1 MAANQECCREV
12 ATSENLGVKD
22 VRTLGGIVMELMQ
35 KHAKDDG
42 VIGLENLDRW
52 PSDSAA
58 VEFLDATTSAGSAK
72 ELMKVSHDSVCASII

>member
-42 VIGLENLDRW
+42 VIGLD
-52 PSDSAA
+52 
-58 VEFLDATTSAGSAK
+58 FLDATTSAGSAK